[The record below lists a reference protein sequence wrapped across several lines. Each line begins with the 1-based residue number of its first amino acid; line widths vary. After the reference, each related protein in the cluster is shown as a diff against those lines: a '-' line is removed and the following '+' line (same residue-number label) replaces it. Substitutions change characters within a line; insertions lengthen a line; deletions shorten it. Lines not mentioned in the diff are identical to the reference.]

1 MDRTRRRDLVARR
14 TIRTARR
21 RQPSL
26 AQAPCLHAAGLD
38 DGELVTDDGVFDHT
52 GVRERGGVVAEGT
65 GIGTEAAP
73 HVVVGRKQSVE
84 FELVGR
90 LDDPV
95 FIHVPATSFHVT
107 GVVAAIL
114 ISDYQ
119 LGVLALPIAVLA
131 GTFFGGLNGIVFAKL
146 KIPSFLV
153 TLGSLSILS
162 GSALLMT
169 GGTSIPYRNPTVRW
183 VSTGELVFSI
193 PNIVIWGLLFYLLM
207 TFIAFKTPFGR
218 YCYALGEN
226 EEVADLSGV
235 QVDRYKIGA
244 FVVSGLLCGVA
255 GALLAARTSSA
266 APGMGS
272 GLLLQSIAAIVMGGT
287 ALTGGVGGPHRTLLG
302 VLVIGVLAN
311 GMNLIGI
318 QSFVQ
323 EIVLGFVVIVA
334 VAMSMDRRK
343 IDIVK

>member
-1 MDRTRRRDLVARR
+1 MADGTLLDGARARFAKIRAERALQDWVIDLGPFVLLFLLVIGFSIASPNFFTVSNLVDNVLRNS
-14 TIRTARR
+14 TILLLV
-21 RQPSL
+21 SL
-26 AQAPCLHAAGLD
+26 AGTFPILQQSIDLSIESMVGI
-38 DGELVTDDGVFDHT
+38 T
-52 GVRERGGVVAEGT
+52 GV
-65 GIGTEAAP
+65 IAA
-73 HVVVGRKQSVE
+73 
-84 FELVGR
+84 L
-90 LDDPV
+90 
-95 FIHVPATSFHVT
+95 
-107 GVVAAIL
+107 L

-119 LGVLALPIAVLA
+119 LGVFALLVAVLA
-131 GTFFGGLNGIVFAKL
+131 GTVFGALNGIVFAKF

-162 GSALLMT
+162 GSALLLT
-169 GGTSIPYRNPTVRW
+169 GGTSIPYRDPTVRW
-183 VSTGELVFSI
+183 VSNGELLLSI
-193 PNIVIWGLLFYLLM
+193 PNIVVWGLLFYLLM

-266 APGMGS
+266 APGMGT

-311 GMNLIGI
+311 GMNLVGI

-323 EIVLGFVVIVA
+323 EIVLGFVVIIA

>member
-1 MDRTRRRDLVARR
+1 MAE
-14 TIRTARR
+14 RTAVERVQAWVEDARSRR
-21 RQPSL
+21 ELQDWIIDLGPFALLAILVVGFSL
-26 AQAPCLHAAGLD
+26 ASSNFLTVSNLVDNVMRNSTILLLVSLAGTFPILQQSID
-38 DGELVTDDGVFDHT
+38 LSIESMVGIT
-52 GVRERGGVVAEGT
+52 GV
-65 GIGTEAAP
+65 I
-73 HVVVGRKQSVE
+73 
-84 FELVGR
+84 
-90 LDDPV
+90 
-95 FIHVPATSFHVT
+95 
-107 GVVAAIL
+107 AAIL
-114 ISDYQ
+114 VSDYQ
-119 LGVLALPIAVLA
+119 LGLLALLVAVLA
-131 GTFFGGLNGIVFAKL
+131 GTVFGALNGIVFAKF

-162 GSALLMT
+162 GTALLMT
-169 GGTSIPYRNPTVRW
+169 GGTSIPYRNPGVRW
-183 VSTGELVFSI
+183 VATGELIPGV
-193 PNIVIWGLLFYLLM
+193 PNIVAWGLLFYLLM
-207 TFIAFKTPFGR
+207 VVVAFKTPFGR

-235 QVDRYKIGA
+235 KVDRYKIGA

-255 GALLAARTSSA
+255 GALLTARTASA
-266 APGMGS
+266 APGMGA

-287 ALTGGVGGPHRTLLG
+287 ALTGGVGGPHRTILG

-311 GMNLIGI
+311 GMNLVGI

>member
-1 MDRTRRRDLVARR
+1 MV
-14 TIRTARR
+14 
-21 RQPSL
+21 
-26 AQAPCLHAAGLD
+26 
-38 DGELVTDDGVFDHT
+38 
-52 GVRERGGVVAEGT
+52 
-65 GIGTEAAP
+65 GI
-73 HVVVGRKQSVE
+73 
-84 FELVGR
+84 
-90 LDDPV
+90 
-95 FIHVPATSFHVT
+95 T

-119 LGVLALPIAVLA
+119 LGVLALPVAVLA

-169 GGTSIPYRNPTVRW
+169 GGTSIPYRDPTVRW
-183 VSTGELVFSI
+183 VSTGEFVFSI

-323 EIVLGFVVIVA
+323 EIVLGFVVIIA

>member
-1 MDRTRRRDLVARR
+1 MADGTLLDRAGARLTKIRAERTPQDWVIDLGPFVLLFLLVIAFSIASPNFLTVSNLVDNVLRNS
-14 TIRTARR
+14 TILLLV
-21 RQPSL
+21 SL
-26 AQAPCLHAAGLD
+26 AGTFPILQQSIDLSIESMVGI
-38 DGELVTDDGVFDHT
+38 T
-52 GVRERGGVVAEGT
+52 GV
-65 GIGTEAAP
+65 IAAM
-73 HVVVGRKQSVE
+73 
-84 FELVGR
+84 
-90 LDDPV
+90 
-95 FIHVPATSFHVT
+95 
-107 GVVAAIL
+107 L

-119 LGVLALPIAVLA
+119 LGVLALLVAVIA
-131 GTFFGGLNGIVFAKL
+131 GTVFGALNGIVFAKL

-162 GSALLMT
+162 GSALLLT
-169 GGTSIPYRNPTVRW
+169 GGTSVPYRDPSVRW
-183 VSTGELVFSI
+183 VSTGELIFSI

-235 QVDRYKIGA
+235 RVDRYKIGA

-266 APGMGS
+266 SPGMGT

-311 GMNLIGI
+311 GMNLVGI

-323 EIVLGFVVIVA
+323 EIVLGFVVIIA

>member
-1 MDRTRRRDLVARR
+1 MAE
-14 TIRTARR
+14 RTAVDRANEWLDDVR
-21 RQPSL
+21 SDRELQDWIIDLGPFALLALLVIGFSL
-26 AQAPCLHAAGLD
+26 ASPVFLTVSNLVDNVLRNSTILLLVSLAGTFPILQQSID
-38 DGELVTDDGVFDHT
+38 LSIESMVGIT
-52 GVRERGGVVAEGT
+52 GV
-65 GIGTEAAP
+65 I
-73 HVVVGRKQSVE
+73 
-84 FELVGR
+84 
-90 LDDPV
+90 
-95 FIHVPATSFHVT
+95 
-107 GVVAAIL
+107 AAIL

-119 LGVLALPIAVLA
+119 LGVLALLVAVVA
-131 GTFFGGLNGIVFAKL
+131 GTVFGALNGIVFAKF

-162 GSALLMT
+162 GTALLMT
-169 GGTSIPYRNPTVRW
+169 GGTSIPYRNPGVRQI
-183 VSTGELVFSI
+183 STGYLIPGV
-193 PNIVIWGLLFYLLM
+193 PNIVAWGLVIYVLM
-207 TFIAFKTPFGR
+207 VFVAFKTPFGR

-244 FVVSGLLCGVA
+244 FVVSGLLCGIA
-255 GALLAARTSSA
+255 GALLTARTASA
-266 APGMGS
+266 APGMGA

-287 ALTGGVGGPHRTLLG
+287 ALTGGVGGPHRTILG

-311 GMNLIGI
+311 GMNLVGI

-323 EIVLGFVVIVA
+323 EIVLGFVVIIA

>member
-1 MDRTRRRDLVARR
+1 LDDVRSDRELQDWIIDLGPFALLALLV
-14 TIRTARR
+14 IGF
-21 RQPSL
+21 SL
-26 AQAPCLHAAGLD
+26 ASPVFLTVSNLVDNVLRNSTILLLVSLAGTFPILQQSID
-38 DGELVTDDGVFDHT
+38 LSIESMVGIT
-52 GVRERGGVVAEGT
+52 GV
-65 GIGTEAAP
+65 I
-73 HVVVGRKQSVE
+73 
-84 FELVGR
+84 
-90 LDDPV
+90 
-95 FIHVPATSFHVT
+95 
-107 GVVAAIL
+107 AAIL

-119 LGVLALPIAVLA
+119 LGVLALLVAVVA
-131 GTFFGGLNGIVFAKL
+131 GTVFGALNGIVFAKF

-162 GSALLMT
+162 GTALLMT
-169 GGTSIPYRNPTVRW
+169 GGTSIPYRNPGVRQI
-183 VSTGELVFSI
+183 STGYLIPGV
-193 PNIVIWGLLFYLLM
+193 PNIVAWGLVIYVLM
-207 TFIAFKTPFGR
+207 VFVAFKTPFGR

-244 FVVSGLLCGVA
+244 FVVSGLLCGIA
-255 GALLAARTSSA
+255 GALLTARTASA
-266 APGMGS
+266 APGMGA

-287 ALTGGVGGPHRTLLG
+287 ALTGGVGGPHRTILG

-311 GMNLIGI
+311 GMNLVGI

-323 EIVLGFVVIVA
+323 EIVLGFVVIIA

>member
-1 MDRTRRRDLVARR
+1 MADGTLLDGVRARLAKIRAERTFQDWVIDLGPFVLLFLLVIGFSIASPNFFTVSNLVDNVLRNS
-14 TIRTARR
+14 TILLLV
-21 RQPSL
+21 SL
-26 AQAPCLHAAGLD
+26 AGTFPILQQSIDLSIESMVGI
-38 DGELVTDDGVFDHT
+38 T
-52 GVRERGGVVAEGT
+52 GV
-65 GIGTEAAP
+65 IAAM
-73 HVVVGRKQSVE
+73 
-84 FELVGR
+84 
-90 LDDPV
+90 
-95 FIHVPATSFHVT
+95 
-107 GVVAAIL
+107 L

-119 LGVLALPIAVLA
+119 LGVFALLLAVLA
-131 GTFFGGLNGIVFAKL
+131 GTVFGALNGIVFAKF

-162 GSALLMT
+162 GSALLLT
-169 GGTSIPYRNPTVRW
+169 GGTSIPYRDPTVRW
-183 VSTGELVFSI
+183 VSNGELLLSI
-193 PNIVIWGLLFYLLM
+193 PNIVVWGLLFYLLM

-266 APGMGS
+266 APGMGT

-311 GMNLIGI
+311 GMNLVGI

-323 EIVLGFVVIVA
+323 EIVLGFVVIIA